1 MNWNSL
7 GDFFAMGGYGAYVWG
22 SFGVVFALMA
32 AEVALVGQ
40 RWRAVHGVLRR
51 MYPDGGQRATRT
63 KGQA

>member
-7 GDFFAMGGYGAYVWG
+7 GEFIAMGGYGAYVWG

-32 AEVALVGQ
+32 AEVAMVGQ
-40 RWRAVHGVLRR
+40 RWRAAHIVLRR
-51 MYPDGGQRATRT
+51 MYPVGGQRTARA

>member
-7 GDFFAMGGYGAYVWG
+7 SEFVAMGGYGGYVWG

-32 AEVALVGQ
+32 AEVVLVGQ
-40 RWRAVHGVLRR
+40 RWRTVRAQLGR
-51 MYPDGGQRATRT
+51 MHAPDGQRRTRA